1 VTDSH
6 DDHVRENPSQGVFI
20 GYLALVLLAFA
31 VIVAATGILAGLSH
45 GWH

>member
-20 GYLALVLLAFA
+20 GWLALGLLAFA
-31 VIVAATGILAGLSH
+31 LIVAATGLLAALTH
-45 GWH
+45 GGV